1 MSRYFADVTDSR
13 MWLWRIYLCLIGWFL
28 SWEGGTVSLVHLSGW
43 MAISQSAAESR
54 SCWSLRQSS
63 CVLISL
69 YMMLSS
75 AKSLNLLCDRYS
87 GKSFM

>member
-1 MSRYFADVTDSR
+1 M
-13 MWLWRIYLCLIGWFL
+13 LLILGCGCGEFNYVGLVVAFWGG
-28 SWEGGTVSLVHLSGW
+28 GGTVSLVHLPGW
-43 MAISQSAAESR
+43 NAISQSVSHRAAEFR